1 MKLNLNAFKKTVS
14 ENTWSIS
21 EKSIAEQAF
30 KKAYDR
36 ETQGLVQYINQHAP
50 EIQDIDSV
58 WKLNDYLNAKR
69 HQIDG
74 KYDYRYS
81 ALIFVFSDL
90 MKEGWLLPED
100 LEGLDQDK
108 ISKIKALSRM

>member
-1 MKLNLNAFKKTVS
+1 MS
-14 ENTWSIS
+14 ENTWSNV

-30 KKAYDR
+30 KKAYER
-36 ETQGLVQYINQHAP
+36 ETTGLIQYINQQAS
-50 EIQDIDSV
+50 EIRDIDSV

-74 KYDYRYS
+74 KYDYRYA

-100 LEGLDQDK
+100 LDGLDQDK